1 MAARIVQLP
10 NGFAVNGVQVAE
22 VEVGALTLARRM
34 RVEQLGA
41 KLQERWQALQDGAVP
56 LDDVDEVLKAWSQQE
71 VTGFVCGV
79 AQVRRWGALGAVEM
93 PPELLLQVSYQD
105 LSTILEATGEARTAS
120 ASFRVEGLVP
130 VHVAGRPLDGLE

>member
-1 MAARIVQLP
+1 MATRIIHLP
-10 NGFAVNGVQVAE
+10 NGFEVNEVQIAE

-41 KLQERWQALQDGAVP
+41 KLQERWQALQDGAAP

-71 VTGFVCGV
+71 VTGYVCGV

-93 PPELLLQVSYQD
+93 PPEVLLQVSYAD
-105 LSTILEATGEARTAS
+105 LSAILEAVEEARRVS
-120 ASFRVEGLVP
+120 ASFRVAGLVP
-130 VHVAGRPLDGLE
+130 VHVVGRPVDGLE